1 MSGSALVKD
10 LLNNI
15 PMSIAEILYEQYKVL
30 PKKVQNELKALIETG
45 DKETVSVSVKA
56 LKNAVKEIKQLKEGK
71 VQARPIKE
79 LFKEL
84 ENGN

>member
-1 MSGSALVKD
+1 
-10 LLNNI
+10 
-15 PMSIAEILYEQYKVL
+15 MSIAEILYEQYKVL
-30 PKKVQNELKALIETG
+30 PKKVQNELKALINTG

-56 LKNAVKEIKQLKEGK
+56 LKNAVEEVKQLKEGK
-71 VQARPIKE
+71 IQARPIKE